1 MDLMMVKTTQNM
13 FNKTIF
19 IIEKLFTKLKCKHY
33 CLLTLV
39 QKKQQT
45 ARPVVFAKVSNV
57 IYEYGLK
64 SKYKNKVNPFLR
76 RFKFKF
82 LKVTFLIGNF
92 QKKRQP
98 NCQNTDDLNTYLDS
112 IQSE

>member
-13 FNKTIF
+13 FNKIIVF

-45 ARPVVFAKVSNV
+45 ARPVVFAKVSNI
-57 IYEYGLK
+57 IYEYDLK
-64 SKYKNKVNPFLR
+64 SKYKNKETPFR
-76 RFKFKF
+76 E
-82 LKVTFLIGNF
+82 
-92 QKKRQP
+92 
-98 NCQNTDDLNTYLDS
+98 DLDLS
-112 IQSE
+112 S